1 MKNFSFVFAMC
12 FISFSIGFIHSCTK
26 DAGTPIPRNTPP
38 DPVITTSFIEEFQ
51 DVSMLTT
58 TANGWVKK
66 NNSADEIDYGLTDW
80 GQGIWGTDKSGLEYG
95 FTAYSY
101 SSYKDEYAFS
111 GQSYDSISSWL
122 ISPVLS
128 VKNGDKISFY
138 TRVDSKSSAED
149 RMQVLM
155 NKSTSTDIG
164 NKLSA
169 GSFTT
174 TLLDINPDETTD
186 GYPSYWKKYEYTF
199 SNISGAIKTRIAFRH
214 YVVNPKNVTGIAMDV
229 FEFQVR

>member
-95 FTAYSY
+95 FVAYSY

-128 VKNGDKISFY
+128 VKNGTKYRSIHVLTQKLCGRPHAGIDEQININRHRKQTVCREFY
-138 TRVDSKSSAED
+138 YYFA
-149 RMQVLM
+149 
-155 NKSTSTDIG
+155 
-164 NKLSA
+164 
-169 GSFTT
+169 
-174 TLLDINPDETTD
+174 
-186 GYPSYWKKYEYTF
+186 
-199 SNISGAIKTRIAFRH
+199 
-214 YVVNPKNVTGIAMDV
+214 
-229 FEFQVR
+229 